1 MPILNFSIRSQDLDN
16 HNDASGSTRPAEKTI
31 KLERTFKMKYLKLKI
46 LLHYRSEY
54 FLYFDY

>member
-31 KLERTFKMKYLKLKI
+31 KLERTFKMKYL
-46 LLHYRSEY
+46 
-54 FLYFDY
+54 